1 MSNKDLVL
9 EIPYGTRDFLPQ
21 EAAEKRA
28 IEARIARQFKLW
40 GYDEVVTPT
49 IEFLDTLTMG
59 NGSNLEPQMFKLFD
73 KQNRTMA
80 LRHEMTTPI
89 ARVVAS
95 RLGEEW
101 LPHKLSYIS
110 SVFRYEKTQTGRQC
124 EFHQAGVELIGS
136 SKATADA
143 EMIALAVSIMKE
155 AGLKDFQIC
164 LGQVEF
170 INGLMQQCCIFPKQ
184 QEQIKDA
191 IERRDLVA
199 LGEIVDATELSE
211 TAKDMVKQLP
221 LLHGD
226 KNVLKK
232 AYNMA
237 MNEQSR
243 RALDNLTEIYEL
255 LEAYGVAEYVTFD
268 LGVIR
273 DFSYYTGM
281 VFEAYTPGLGF
292 PLCGGGRYDHML
304 TDFGRALPATGFAVG
319 IERILLA
326 LEREGLAK
334 PKVEKDVYVAYAPG
348 LQREAIRQV
357 QALRAEGRT
366 CELAMAASLEQEA
379 DAYRQEKG
387 YKELVFIR
395 QG

>member
-1 MSNKDLVL
+1 MSSKDLVL

-28 IEARIARQFKLW
+28 IEACIAREFEIW

-73 KQNRTMA
+73 KENRTMA
-80 LRHEMTTPI
+80 LRYEMTTPI

-143 EMIALAVSIMKE
+143 EVIALAANLMKK

-184 QEQIKDA
+184 QALIKAA

-199 LGEIVDATELSE
+199 LNEIVDATELSASARE
-211 TAKDMVKQLP
+211 MVKQLP
-221 LLHGD
+221 LLHGGRQ
-226 KNVLKK
+226 VLKK

-255 LEAYGVAEYVTFD
+255 LEAYDVVEYVTFD

-281 VFEAYTPGLGF
+281 VFETYTPGLGF

-304 TDFGRALPATGFAVG
+304 TDFGTALPATGFAVG

-326 LEREGLAK
+326 LERQGLEK
-334 PKVEKDVYVAYAPG
+334 PQAVKDIYAAYAPG
-348 LQREAIRQV
+348 KQLEAIRMV
-357 QALRAEGRT
+357 QKLRDEGKT
-366 CELAMAASLEQEA
+366 CELAMSACLEQEA
-379 DAYRQEKG
+379 EAYRAEKG
-387 YKELVFIR
+387 YQQVIFIK
-395 QG
+395 

>member
-1 MSNKDLVL
+1 
-9 EIPYGTRDFLPQ
+9 
-21 EAAEKRA
+21 
-28 IEARIARQFKLW
+28 
-40 GYDEVVTPT
+40 
-49 IEFLDTLTMG
+49 
-59 NGSNLEPQMFKLFD
+59 MFKLFD

>member
-232 AYNMA
+232 ADNMA

-334 PKVEKDVYVAYAPG
+334 PEAEKDIYVAYAPG
-348 LQREAIRQV
+348 MQQEAIRQV

>member
-1 MSNKDLVL
+1 MSDKDLVL

-28 IEARIARQFKLW
+28 IEACIAKEFETW

-73 KQNRTMA
+73 KENRTMA
-80 LRHEMTTPI
+80 LRYEMTTPI

-95 RLGEEW
+95 RLDEEA

-124 EFHQAGVELIGS
+124 EFNQAGVELIGS

-143 EMIALAVSIMKE
+143 EVIALAADIMKKT
-155 AGLKDFQIC
+155 GLKEFQIC
-164 LGQVEF
+164 LGQVDF
-170 INGLMQQCCIFPKQ
+170 INGLMQQCCLYPKQ
-184 QEQIKDA
+184 QAMIKEA
-191 IERRDLVA
+191 IESRNLVA
-199 LGEIVDATELSE
+199 LNEIMDVTNLPDS
-211 TAKDMVKQLP
+211 AKEMIKQLP
-221 LLHGD
+221 LLHGGRQ
-226 KNVLKK
+226 VLKK

-273 DFSYYTGM
+273 NFSYYTGM
-281 VFEAYTPGLGF
+281 VFEVYTPGLGYA
-292 PLCGGGRYDHML
+292 LCGGGRYDHML
-304 TDFGRALPATGFAVG
+304 TDFGKGMPATGFAVG

-326 LEREGLAK
+326 LERQGLEK
-334 PKVEKDVYVAYAPG
+334 PKAVKDVYAAFAPG
-348 LQREAIRQV
+348 MQYEAIRT
-357 QALRAEGRT
+357 ASELRAQDKT
-366 CELAMAASLEQEA
+366 CELAMAASPEEEA
-379 DAYRQEKG
+379 LAYCREKG
-387 YKELVFIR
+387 YKELVYIK
-395 QG
+395 

>member
-9 EIPYGTRDFLPQ
+9 EIPYGTRDFLPR

-28 IEARIARQFKLW
+28 IEEKIAETFKRW
-40 GYDEVVTPT
+40 GYDEVATPT

-59 NGSNLEPQMFKLFD
+59 NGSNLESKMFKLFD
-73 KQNRTMA
+73 KENRTMA
-80 LRHEMTTPI
+80 LRYEMTTPI

-95 RLGEEW
+95 RLVDDL
-101 LPHKLSYIS
+101 LPYKLSYIS

-143 EMIALAVSIMKE
+143 EVIALAVSIMQE
-155 AGLKDFQIC
+155 AGLKNFQIC

-170 INGLMQQCCIFPKQ
+170 INGLMQQCCILPKQ
-184 QEQIKDA
+184 QEQIKQA
-191 IERRDLVA
+191 IESRDLVA
-199 LGEIVDATELSE
+199 LNAIVDNTELPE
-211 TAKDMVKQLP
+211 AAKAMVKQLP

-226 KNVLKK
+226 KKVLDK

-243 RALDNLTEIYEL
+243 RALDNLSEIYEL
-255 LEAYGVAEYVTFD
+255 LEAYGVAQYITFD

-273 DFSYYTGM
+273 DFSYYSGM
-281 VFEAYTPGLGF
+281 VFEAYTPGLGY

-319 IERILLA
+319 IERILLS
-326 LEREGLAK
+326 LERQGLDK
-334 PKVEKDVYVAYAPG
+334 PAIAKDVYVAYVPG
-348 LQREAIRQV
+348 KQQEAIKLV
-357 QALRAEGRT
+357 QDLRNQGKT
-366 CELAMAASLEQEA
+366 CELAMSACLELEA

-387 YKELVFIR
+387 YKELVFIK
-395 QG
+395 

>member
-1 MSNKDLVL
+1 MSDKDLVL

-21 EAAEKRA
+21 EAAAKRA
-28 IEARIARQFKLW
+28 IEERIAAAFKSW

-73 KQNRTMA
+73 KENRTMA

-95 RLGEEW
+95 RMAEEL
-101 LPHKLSYIS
+101 LPYKLSYIS

-143 EMIALAVSIMKE
+143 EVIALAISIMKE
-155 AGLKDFQIC
+155 AGLKDFQVC

-170 INGLMQQCCIFPKQ
+170 INGLMQQCCILPKQ
-184 QEQIKDA
+184 QEQIKNA
-191 IERRDLVA
+191 IEERNLVA
-199 LGEIVDATELSE
+199 LNDIVDATELPE
-211 TAKDMVKQLP
+211 AAKAMVKQLP
-221 LLHGD
+221 LLHGGR
-226 KNVLKK
+226 NVLDK

-243 RALDNLTEIYEL
+243 RALDNLAEIYDL
-255 LEAYGVAEYVTFD
+255 LEAYDVADYITFD

-281 VFEAYTPGLGF
+281 VFEAYTPGLGY

-304 TDFGRALPATGFAVG
+304 TDFGRCLPATGFAVG
-319 IERILLA
+319 IERILLS
-326 LEREGLAK
+326 LERQGLAM
-334 PKVEKDVYVAYAPG
+334 PAATKDVYVAYAPG
-348 LQREAIRQV
+348 KQHEAIAQV
-357 QALRAEGRT
+357 QQLRSQGKT
-366 CELAMAASLEQEA
+366 CALAMAACLELEA
-379 DAYRQEKG
+379 EAYRQEKG
-387 YKELVFIR
+387 YQQLVFIK
-395 QG
+395 

>member
-136 SKATADA
+136 SKATAD
-143 EMIALAVSIMKE
+143 
-155 AGLKDFQIC
+155 FQIC

-211 TAKDMVKQLP
+211 AAKDMVKQLP

>member
-237 MNEQSR
+237 MNEQSH

-255 LEAYGVAEYVTFD
+255 LEAYGVAV
-268 LGVIR
+268 
-273 DFSYYTGM
+273 GM
-281 VFEAYTPGLGF
+281 
-292 PLCGGGRYDHML
+292 
-304 TDFGRALPATGFAVG
+304 
-319 IERILLA
+319 ERILLA
-326 LEREGLAK
+326 LEREGRAK
-334 PKVEKDVYVAYAPG
+334 PKGEKDVYVAYAPG

>member
-170 INGLMQQCCIFPKQ
+170 TNGLMQQCCIFPKQ

-211 TAKDMVKQLP
+211 AAKDMVKQLP

-281 VFEAYTPGLGF
+281 VFEVYTPGLGF

-334 PKVEKDVYVAYAPG
+334 PEAEKDIYVAYAPG
-348 LQREAIRQV
+348 MQQEAIRQV
-357 QALRAEGRT
+357 QAFRAEGKN
-366 CELAMAASLEQEA
+366 CELAMAACLEQEA
-379 DAYRQEKG
+379 DAYRKEKG
-387 YKELVFIR
+387 YKELIFIK

>member
-1 MSNKDLVL
+1 MSDKDLVL

-21 EAAEKRA
+21 EAAAKRA
-28 IEARIARQFKLW
+28 IEERIAAAFKSW

-73 KQNRTMA
+73 KENRTMA

-95 RLGEEW
+95 RMAEEL
-101 LPHKLSYIS
+101 LPYKLSYIS

-143 EMIALAVSIMKE
+143 EVIALAISIMKE
-155 AGLKDFQIC
+155 AGLKDFQVC

-170 INGLMQQCCIFPKQ
+170 INGLMQQCCILPKQ
-184 QEQIKDA
+184 QEQIKKS
-191 IERRDLVA
+191 IEERNLVA
-199 LGEIVDATELSE
+199 LNDIVDATELPE
-211 TAKDMVKQLP
+211 AAKAMVKQLP
-221 LLHGD
+221 LLHGGR
-226 KNVLKK
+226 NVLDK

-243 RALDNLTEIYEL
+243 RALDNLAEIYDL
-255 LEAYGVAEYVTFD
+255 LKAYDVADYITFD

-281 VFEAYTPGLGF
+281 VFEAYTPGLGY

-304 TDFGRALPATGFAVG
+304 TDFGRCLPATGFAVG
-319 IERILLA
+319 IERILLS
-326 LEREGLAK
+326 LERQGLAM
-334 PKVEKDVYVAYAPG
+334 PAAAKDVYVAYAPG
-348 LQREAIRQV
+348 KQHEAIAQV
-357 QALRAEGRT
+357 QQLRSQGKT
-366 CELAMAASLEQEA
+366 CALAMAACLELEA
-379 DAYRQEKG
+379 EAYRQEKG
-387 YKELVFIR
+387 YQQLVFITR
-395 QG
+395 

>member
-1 MSNKDLVL
+1 MSDKDLVL

-21 EAAEKRA
+21 EAAAKRA
-28 IEARIARQFKLW
+28 IEERIAAAFKSW

-59 NGSNLEPQMFKLFD
+59 NGSSLEPQMFKLFD
-73 KQNRTMA
+73 KENRTMA

-95 RLGEEW
+95 RMSEEL
-101 LPHKLSYIS
+101 LPYKLSYIS

-143 EMIALAVSIMKE
+143 EVIALAVSIMKE

-170 INGLMQQCCIFPKQ
+170 INGLMQQCCILPKQ
-184 QEQIKDA
+184 QEQIKKA
-191 IERRDLVA
+191 IEERNLVA
-199 LGEIVDATELSE
+199 LNDIVDATELPE
-211 TAKDMVKQLP
+211 AAKAMVKQLP
-221 LLHGD
+221 LLHGGR
-226 KNVLKK
+226 NVLDK

-243 RALDNLTEIYEL
+243 RALDNLAEIYDL
-255 LEAYGVAEYVTFD
+255 LEAYDVADYITFD

-281 VFEAYTPGLGF
+281 VFEAYTPGLGY

-304 TDFGRALPATGFAVG
+304 TDFGRCLPATGFAVG
-319 IERILLA
+319 IERILLS
-326 LEREGLAK
+326 LERQGLAM
-334 PKVEKDVYVAYAPG
+334 PAADKDVYVAYGPG
-348 LQREAIRQV
+348 KQHEAIAQV
-357 QALRAEGRT
+357 QQLRNQGKT
-366 CELAMAASLEQEA
+366 CALAMAACLELEA
-379 DAYRQEKG
+379 EAYRQEKG
-387 YKELVFIR
+387 YQQLVFIK
-395 QG
+395 

>member
-1 MSNKDLVL
+1 MSDKDLVL

-21 EAAEKRA
+21 EAAAKRA
-28 IEARIARQFKLW
+28 IEERIAAAFKSW

-73 KQNRTMA
+73 KENRTMA

-95 RLGEEW
+95 RMAEEL
-101 LPHKLSYIS
+101 LPYKLSYIS

-143 EMIALAVSIMKE
+143 EVIALAISIMKE

-170 INGLMQQCCIFPKQ
+170 INGLMQQCCILPKQ
-184 QEQIKDA
+184 QEQIKKA
-191 IERRDLVA
+191 IEERNLVA
-199 LGEIVDATELSE
+199 LNDIVDATELPE
-211 TAKDMVKQLP
+211 AAKAMVKQLP
-221 LLHGD
+221 LLHGGR
-226 KNVLKK
+226 NVLDK

-243 RALDNLTEIYEL
+243 RALDNLAEIYDL
-255 LEAYGVAEYVTFD
+255 LKAYDVADYITFD

-281 VFEAYTPGLGF
+281 VFEAYTPGLGY

-304 TDFGRALPATGFAVG
+304 TDFGRCLPATGFAVG
-319 IERILLA
+319 IERILLS
-326 LEREGLAK
+326 LERQGLAM
-334 PKVEKDVYVAYAPG
+334 PAAAKDVYVAYAPG
-348 LQREAIRQV
+348 KQHEAIAQV
-357 QALRAEGRT
+357 QQLRSQGKT
-366 CELAMAASLEQEA
+366 CALAMAACLELEA
-379 DAYRQEKG
+379 EAYRQEKG
-387 YKELVFIR
+387 YQQLVFIK
-395 QG
+395 

>member
-1 MSNKDLVL
+1 MSDKDLVL

-21 EAAEKRA
+21 EAAAKRA
-28 IEARIARQFKLW
+28 IEERIAAAFKSW

-73 KQNRTMA
+73 KENRTMA

-95 RLGEEW
+95 RMAEEL
-101 LPHKLSYIS
+101 LPYKLSYIS

-143 EMIALAVSIMKE
+143 EVIALAISIMKE
-155 AGLKDFQIC
+155 AGLKDFQVC

-170 INGLMQQCCIFPKQ
+170 INGLMQQCCILPKQ
-184 QEQIKDA
+184 QEQIKKA
-191 IERRDLVA
+191 IEERNLVA
-199 LGEIVDATELSE
+199 LNDIVDATDLPDA
-211 TAKDMVKQLP
+211 AKAMVKQLP
-221 LLHGD
+221 LLHGGR
-226 KNVLKK
+226 NVLDK

-243 RALDNLTEIYEL
+243 RALDNLAEIYDL
-255 LEAYGVAEYVTFD
+255 LEAYDVADYITFD

-281 VFEAYTPGLGF
+281 VFEAYTPGLGY

-304 TDFGRALPATGFAVG
+304 TDFGRCLPATGFAVG
-319 IERILLA
+319 IERILLS
-326 LEREGLAK
+326 LERQGLAM
-334 PKVEKDVYVAYAPG
+334 PAAAKDVYVAYAPG
-348 LQREAIRQV
+348 KQHEAIAQV
-357 QALRAEGRT
+357 QQLRSQGKT
-366 CELAMAASLEQEA
+366 CALAMAACLELEA
-379 DAYRQEKG
+379 EAYRQEKG
-387 YKELVFIR
+387 YQQLVFIK
-395 QG
+395 

>member
-184 QEQIKDA
+184 QQEIKDA

-199 LGEIVDATELSE
+199 LGEIVAATELPE
-211 TAKDMVKQLP
+211 AAKDMVRQLP
-221 LLHGD
+221 LLHGGRQ
-226 KNVLKK
+226 VLKK

-255 LEAYGVAEYVTFD
+255 LEAYGIAEYVTFD

-334 PKVEKDVYVAYAPG
+334 PKTEKDVYVAYAPG
-348 LQREAIRQV
+348 LQCEAIRQV
-357 QALRAEGRT
+357 QAIRAEGRT
-366 CELAMAASLEQEA
+366 CELAMAACLEQEA
-379 DAYRQEKG
+379 DAYRKEKG
-387 YKELVFIR
+387 YKELLFIK
-395 QG
+395 QA

>member
-1 MSNKDLVL
+1 MSNTDLVL
-9 EIPYGTRDFLPQ
+9 EIPYGTRDFLPR

-28 IEARIARQFKLW
+28 IEGKIAETFKRW
-40 GYDEVVTPT
+40 GYDEVSTPT

-73 KQNRTMA
+73 KENRTMA

-95 RLGEEW
+95 RLVDDM
-101 LPHKLSYIS
+101 LPYNLSYIS

-136 SKATADA
+136 TKATADA
-143 EMIALAVSIMKE
+143 EVIALAVSIIKE

-164 LGQVEF
+164 LGQAEF
-170 INGLMQQCCIFPKQ
+170 INGLMQQCCILPKQ
-184 QEQIKDA
+184 QEQIKKA
-191 IERRDLVA
+191 IENRDLVA
-199 LGEIVDATELSE
+199 LNAIVDATELPDA
-211 TAKDMVKQLP
+211 AKAMVKQLP

-226 KNVLKK
+226 KRVLEK

-243 RALDNLTEIYEL
+243 RALDNLSEIYDL
-255 LEAYGVAEYVTFD
+255 LGAYGVVDYITFD

-273 DFSYYTGM
+273 DFSYYSGM
-281 VFEAYTPGLGF
+281 VFEAYTPGLGY

-319 IERILLA
+319 IERILLS
-326 LEREGLAK
+326 LERQGLAK
-334 PKVEKDVYVAYAPG
+334 PVIAKDAYVAYAPG
-348 LQREAIRQV
+348 KQHEAIQLA
-357 QALRAEGRT
+357 QKLRAENKT
-366 CELAMAASLEQEA
+366 CELAVSASLELEA
-379 DAYRQEKG
+379 EAYRQEKG
-387 YKELVFIR
+387 YKELIFVK
-395 QG
+395 